1 MNPSPVRL
9 IFQRLTKQFRI
20 VLLLVLGPVVLVLVV
35 NFFVLLV
42 VYVECWAFGKASY
55 YYRIPHPGPVHTC
68 TFDGRFHWN

>member
-1 MNPSPVRL
+1 
-9 IFQRLTKQFRI
+9 
-20 VLLLVLGPVVLVLVV
+20 
-35 NFFVLLV
+35 VLLV